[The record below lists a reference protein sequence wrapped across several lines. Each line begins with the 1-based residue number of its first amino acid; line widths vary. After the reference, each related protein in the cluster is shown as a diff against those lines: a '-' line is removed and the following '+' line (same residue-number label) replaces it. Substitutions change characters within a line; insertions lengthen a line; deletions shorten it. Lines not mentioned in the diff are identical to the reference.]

1 MMNRD
6 DAWNLLCEFTRTE
19 SLRKHALAVEAA
31 MRACAQKEGADAELW
46 GMTGLLH
53 DFDYE
58 QNPEVP
64 GHPMEGQRILAERG
78 WPEDL
83 RRAILAHVPAM
94 GVPRDTPLARALFAC
109 DELCGF
115 VVACAMVR
123 PNRLEDLEASS
134 VKKKMKD
141 RAFARG
147 VSREDIQLGASEL
160 GVPLEEHITFLIGA
174 LRGAAGPLGL
184 APAPKGEGPIG
195 PEGGPPGGP

>member
-1 MMNRD
+1 MTRD

-19 SLRKHALAVEAA
+19 NLRKHALAVEAA
-31 MRACAQKEGADAELW
+31 MRACARKEGADVELW

-58 QNPEVP
+58 QNQEVP
-64 GHPMEGQRILAERG
+64 AHPMEGQRILAERG

-94 GVPRDTPLARALFAC
+94 GAPRDTPMARALFAC

-115 VVACAMVR
+115 LVACAMVR

-160 GVPLEEHITFLIGA
+160 GVPLEEHITFLVAA

-184 APAPKGEGPIG
+184 APAGRPG
-195 PEGGPPGGP
+195 PEGS